1 MAKDDYDIIV
11 YRVLVYLYACL
22 KRRILFDEAIFRATV
37 RKDIESEEYFTKA
50 LEMMQEEKLIRGLE
64 FAHSGNISVLVSDIK
79 ETEITPDG
87 IHYLKE
93 NSRMEKIGE
102 ALKKA
107 VDIIAD
113 IAGLL

>member
-22 KRRILFDEAIFRATV
+22 KRKVLFNAESFNASV
-37 RKDIESEEYFTKA
+37 RKDIESEEYFVKA
-50 LEMMQEEKLIRGLE
+50 LQMIQEEGLIRGIQ
-64 FAHSGNISVLVSDIK
+64 FAKSGRISILIDIMDA
-79 ETEITPDG
+79 EITPDG

-93 NSRMEKIGE
+93 NSRMAKIGE

-113 IAGLL
+113 IAALL